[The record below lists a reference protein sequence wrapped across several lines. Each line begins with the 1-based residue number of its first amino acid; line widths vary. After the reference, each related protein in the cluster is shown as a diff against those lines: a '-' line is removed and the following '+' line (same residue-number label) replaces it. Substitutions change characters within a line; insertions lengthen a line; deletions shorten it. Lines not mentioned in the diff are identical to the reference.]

1 MKFGIAFRLSI
12 LLAVVVVVTAGVTA
26 YSAYEVSRNLLVA
39 STENE
44 LLTSTKVLARRIAL
58 TRNEI
63 VRNLNILSRHPAA
76 RAALESE
83 SPAAQD
89 QLARLF
95 ELVMQ
100 ANPSYY
106 QVRLIALHDHGL
118 EHVRIDRDGTKLV
131 RVTGDDLQEKG
142 HYPYVFY
149 TARLAA
155 GEIYLSRI
163 AINHEIGAHSGLEMP
178 TVQLATPV
186 VGGEGTVL
194 GIVVIN
200 VDLNG
205 TFAQLAA
212 DLPPDVQLFL
222 ANGDGDFLV
231 HPDPKQAFAFDR
243 GQRVLVQEQFPE
255 TRDLVLR
262 KTDQVLFEA
271 RDGAYAAHP
280 VVAAFISRK
289 VDASTMEKYLVL
301 GLTQPL
307 TTVLERVDALA
318 GVTLRVVLALG
329 LVCIALAAL
338 LARAVTRPIN
348 LLTRAVAH
356 FADGQLAT
364 GLPLD
369 RRDEIGVL
377 ARRFYRMRKQ
387 IQQQITELNCRR
399 EEMENLARS
408 DPLTGLANRRLLVE
422 RAEHAFASARRD
434 NGRLAVLF
442 IDLDRFKP
450 INDNLGHAVGDL
462 LLKAVAERIRR
473 VIRES
478 DTPAR
483 IGGDEF
489 VVLLETIQDN
499 IDAQTVAEKIRV
511 ALSQPFG
518 IVGHGEEHR
527 IAVSACIGIAFYPE
541 DGTDMTE
548 LSRHADE
555 AMYRAKEN
563 GRNAVA
569 FYNVSS

>member
-1 MKFGIAFRLSI
+1 MKFGIASRLSV
-12 LLAVVVVVTAGVTA
+12 LLAVVVTVTAGVTA
-26 YSAYEVSRNLLVA
+26 YSAYDVSRDLLVA

-63 VRNLNILSRHPAA
+63 VRNLHILSQHPAA
-76 RAALESE
+76 GAALEAE
-83 SPAAQD
+83 NPTAQD
-89 QLARLF
+89 QLAELF

-100 ANPSYY
+100 ANPGYY

-131 RVTGDDLQEKG
+131 RVSGDELQEKG
-142 HYPYVFY
+142 HYPYVFD

-155 GEIYLSRI
+155 GETYLSRI
-163 AINHEIGAHSGLEMP
+163 AINHEVGTRFVRDMP

-186 VGGEGTVL
+186 LGTAGSVL
-194 GIVVIN
+194 GVVVIN

-212 DLPPDVQLFL
+212 DLPKDVQLFL

-231 HPDPKQAFAFDR
+231 HPDPAQAFAFDR
-243 GQRVLVQEQFPE
+243 GRRALVQEQFPE

-271 RDGAYAAHP
+271 R
-280 VVAAFISRK
+280 
-289 VDASTMEKYLVL
+289 
-301 GLTQPL
+301 
-307 TTVLERVDALA
+307 
-318 GVTLRVVLALG
+318 
-329 LVCIALAAL
+329 
-338 LARAVTRPIN
+338 AVTRPIN
-348 LLTRAVAH
+348 SMTRAVER
-356 FADGQLAT
+356 FADGELAT

-387 IQQQITELNCRR
+387 IQQQIAELNCRR
-399 EEMENLARS
+399 EEMEALARH

-434 NGRLAVLF
+434 NERMAVLF

-489 VVLLETIQDN
+489 VVLLEMIQDD

-511 ALSQPFG
+511 ALNQPFE
-518 IVGHGEEHR
+518 IVGHDEEHR

-569 FYNVSS
+569 FYNLSS